1 MLTLLACL
9 ALGLFIGGYALSSF
23 APVSVAP
30 TIYQRNWG
38 LWALFMALAYLQS
51 LSDNPRSLGGSD
63 GAETGSLIMVVVL
76 GMSVAFIAGM
86 RWARREDARLAGQ
99 AEVEPQG

>member
-51 LSDNPRSLGGSD
+51 MNDNPRQLGASE
-63 GAETGSLIMVVVL
+63 GADTGTLITVVVL
-76 GMSVAFIAGM
+76 GMGVAFIAGM

-99 AEVEPQG
+99 AEAEPQG